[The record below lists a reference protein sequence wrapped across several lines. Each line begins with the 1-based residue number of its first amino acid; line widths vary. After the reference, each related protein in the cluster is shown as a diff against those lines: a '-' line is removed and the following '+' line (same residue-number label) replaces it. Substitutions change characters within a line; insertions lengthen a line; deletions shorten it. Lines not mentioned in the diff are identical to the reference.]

1 MTSYEFSLLVKGMKS
16 VYTSPNFLPDAEA
29 IKMWFALLGDL
40 DYNIANIAIQ
50 KYMLN
55 GKYPPTIADIRELA
69 TAVKTGDIPL
79 WSDGWEETLRAIR
92 KYGSYRENE
101 ALESM
106 SEITRMTV
114 QRLGFRNICMSDN
127 ITAERANFRD
137 IYNELAE
144 RKQREVRLPVNLSN
158 LIEQVRGNLM
168 IEGKT

>member
-1 MTSYEFSLLVKGMKS
+1 MKS

-50 KYMLN
+50 KYMLT
-55 GKYPPTIADIRELA
+55 GKFPPTIADIRELA
-69 TAVKTGDIPL
+69 TSVKTGDIPL
-79 WSDGWEETLRAIR
+79 WSDGWEEALMAIR

-114 QRLGFRNICMSDN
+114 QRLGFRNICLSEN

-137 IYNELAE
+137 IYKELAE
-144 RKQREVRLPVNLSN
+144 RKQREVNLPTNLSN
-158 LIEQVRGNLM
+158 LIEQVRGNIM
-168 IEGKT
+168 IEGKSHGKEM

>member
-1 MTSYEFSLLVKGMKS
+1 MKS
-16 VYTSPNFLPDAEA
+16 VYTSPNFLPDADA

-69 TAVKTGDIPL
+69 TNVKTGDIPL
-79 WSDGWEETLRAIR
+79 WSDGWEEVLLAIR

-101 ALESM
+101 ALEGM

-114 QRLGFRNICMSDN
+114 QRMGFRNICMSDK
-127 ITAERANFRD
+127 ISVERGSFRD
-137 IYNELAE
+137 IYNELAD
-144 RKQREVRLPVNLSN
+144 RKQREILTPVKLSN
-158 LIEQVRGNLM
+158 LIEQVRGNNKL
-168 IEGKT
+168 IGAGNES